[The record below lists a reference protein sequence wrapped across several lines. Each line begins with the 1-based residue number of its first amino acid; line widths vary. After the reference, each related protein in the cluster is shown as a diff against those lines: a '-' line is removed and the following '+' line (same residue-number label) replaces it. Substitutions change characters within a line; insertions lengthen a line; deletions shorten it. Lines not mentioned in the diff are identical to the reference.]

1 MTRKIKALPG
11 ASAKLPII
19 PCRMLSIS
27 FLARYVVEKA
37 VFAISGSP
45 EKDQTRV
52 KYKSVFPGEVRYF
65 VQTCMMQVGAKEE
78 HAASLAELLVSAD
91 TRGHYSHGLNR
102 LGECK
107 HLMVEVKV
115 VI

>member
-1 MTRKIKALPG
+1 
-11 ASAKLPII
+11 
-19 PCRMLSIS
+19 MLSVS
-27 FLARYVVEKA
+27 FLTRYVVEKA
-37 VFAISGSP
+37 VFAISGWP

-78 HAASLAELLVSAD
+78 HASSLAELLVSAD

-102 LGECK
+102 LGDCKTSNGKSKSCNIECANE
-107 HLMVEVKV
+107 HMQVYTLC
-115 VI
+115 